1 MLQTMNKVYTME
13 QPSNVSEYWFL
24 RYYRV
29 LVIAENSKK
38 TVSVDV
44 YKKGFNHVTTSEKC
58 LENKEYC
65 ILYSE
70 IDKKDYFE
78 LFGKDLGNKIEK
90 IIIVGIKAKDKTET
104 VNVRYIVNG
113 ELTYN
118 DIGKLFYKSW
128 EIIGC
133 NPPRGEELP

>member
-1 MLQTMNKVYTME
+1 ME

-29 LVIAENSKK
+29 LIIEENGKK

-44 YKKGFNHVTTSEKC
+44 YKKGFVHKITSEKC

-70 IDKKDYFE
+70 IDKKDYLKILGE
-78 LFGKDLGNKIEK
+78 DLANKIEK
-90 IIIVGIKAKDKTET
+90 TIVVGVKAKNKTET
-104 VNVRYIVNG
+104 VNVRYIING

-118 DIGKLFYKSW
+118 DIERLFYKSW

-133 NPPRGEELP
+133 NAPREEELP